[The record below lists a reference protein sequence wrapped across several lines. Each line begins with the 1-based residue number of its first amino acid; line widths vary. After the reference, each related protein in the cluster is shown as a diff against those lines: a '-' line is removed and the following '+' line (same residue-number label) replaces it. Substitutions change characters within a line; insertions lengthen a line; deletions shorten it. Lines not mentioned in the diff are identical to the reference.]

1 MQGIEGNTEQIFFP
15 QPGETLGSGE
25 VKRRRQE
32 TAWCSQQP
40 EGRTA
45 VGGEEPAPEE
55 PCVLC

>member
-1 MQGIEGNTEQIFFP
+1 MEGNTEQIFVP
-15 QPGETLGSGE
+15 QPGETLGSCG